1 MDPDP
6 GKLKKKINLKTLIPI
21 LNDKKSIF
29 DFDFDLD
36 PYHLMRIQIQPFYL
50 LRIRIQGND
59 TDPKDPNLRHWWA

>member
-6 GKLKKKINLKTLIPI
+6 GKFKKKINLKTLIPI

-50 LRIRIQGND
+50 
-59 TDPKDPNLRHWWA
+59 